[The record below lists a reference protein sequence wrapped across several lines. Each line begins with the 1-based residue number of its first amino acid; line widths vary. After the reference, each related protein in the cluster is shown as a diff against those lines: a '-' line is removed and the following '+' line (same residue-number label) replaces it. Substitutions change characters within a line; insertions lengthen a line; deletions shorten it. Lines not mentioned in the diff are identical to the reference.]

1 MGRFGGDKMAG
12 LGIKIN
18 FGNTSVE
25 ATNRNEKGKSLIEFP
40 NEYVVIDIETTGL
53 SPEYD
58 SIIELSALKVKDNNV
73 VGTFT
78 SLVNPGFKI
87 DPFITELT
95 GITNEMLRDANK
107 IEKVLPDFISF
118 IGDLLLVGHNVNFD
132 INFIYDNC
140 IEVLKKPLKNNFIDT
155 MRISRRIL
163 KELPHH
169 RLSDLATFYNVSYD
183 GAHRAL
189 NDCKITQECFVKLQ
203 ESILQKYSSLEDFIK
218 NSISKSKGTI
228 NVSEIVSSKDSF
240 DESHPLFGKYCCFT
254 GVLEKMVRKDAM
266 QIVVDCGGFVENN
279 VTANTN
285 YLILGNNDYCSTI
298 KDGKST
304 KHKKAEQ
311 LKLKGNDIEIIP
323 ETVFYDM
330 IAE

>member
-1 MGRFGGDKMAG
+1 MN
-12 LGIKIN
+12 KILKRL
-18 FGNTSVE
+18 FE
-25 ATNRNEKGKSLIEFP
+25 LQ
-40 NEYVVIDIETTGL
+40 DIEYK
-53 SPEYD
+53 E
-58 SIIELSALKVKDNNV
+58 
-73 VGTFT
+73 FT
-78 SLVNPGFKI
+78 SKLIPNVDKDKI
-87 DPFITELT
+87 I
-95 GITNEMLRDANK
+95 GIRIPVLRDFAK
-107 IEKVLPDFISF
+107 EIFKSGDYEDF
-118 IGDLLLVGHNVNFD
+118 
-132 INFIYDNC
+132 
-140 IEVLKKPLKNNFIDT
+140 
-155 MRISRRIL
+155 L

-189 NDCKITQECFVKLQ
+189 TDCKITQECFEKLQ
-203 ESILQKYSSLEDFIK
+203 ESILKEYSSLEDFIK
-218 NSISKSKGTI
+218 NSVSKSKGTI